1 MMFQNQQL
9 QGNSQ
14 FLLIKESLK
23 DWGEL
28 GWGTLYILK
37 GSNGSETAQR
47 GYLI

>member
-23 DWGEL
+23 DGGEL
-28 GWGTLYILK
+28 GGLDMFYRRK
-37 GSNGSETAQR
+37 TA
-47 GYLI
+47 